1 MMKIIKQSELK
12 ESQKIQILE
21 LWNNEY
27 PEKLTFN
34 SIEDFENYLNKLSK
48 QNHYLLLDEKDE
60 INGWATTFARENEKW
75 FAIIISGKLHG
86 KGIGTKI
93 LNELKNNENSLNG
106 WVIDHH
112 SDKKNN
118 LTQEVELLFCNEIA
132 EISFRQIYFHNKTSI
147 GDNYANLYF
156 HSVSCSVF
164 HPPTIIS

>member
-1 MMKIIKQSELK
+1 MKIIKQSELK

-75 FAIIISGKLHG
+75 FAIIISEKLHG

-118 LTQEVELLFCNEIA
+118 GNIYTSPLGFYIKNEFKVINEIRLEL
-132 EISFRQIYFHNKTSI
+132 EIMSAVKIKWTK
-147 GDNYANLYF
+147 
-156 HSVSCSVF
+156 
-164 HPPTIIS
+164 

>member
-1 MMKIIKQSELK
+1 MKIIKQSELK

-75 FAIIISGKLHG
+75 FAIIISEKLHG

-118 LTQEVELLFCNEIA
+118 GNIYPSPLGFYIKNEFKVINEIRLEL
-132 EISFRQIYFHNKTSI
+132 EIMSAVKIKWTK
-147 GDNYANLYF
+147 
-156 HSVSCSVF
+156 
-164 HPPTIIS
+164 